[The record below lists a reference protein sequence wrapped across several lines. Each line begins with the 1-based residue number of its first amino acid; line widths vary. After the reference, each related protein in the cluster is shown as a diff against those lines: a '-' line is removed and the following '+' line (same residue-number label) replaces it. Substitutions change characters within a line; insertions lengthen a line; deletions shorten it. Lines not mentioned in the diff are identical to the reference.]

1 MRRSYKG
8 DLKLVQ
14 SNDGLSEYECFRGRT
29 AEECEIL
36 DVYRRV
42 GILIRFDRSRMLA
55 LVNGVAVARIALA
68 DSERRSSH
76 G

>member
-1 MRRSYKG
+1 LRRSYKG
-8 DLKLVQ
+8 DFKLAQ
-14 SNDGLSEYECFRGRT
+14 SNEALSEYECFRGST

-55 LVNGVAVARIALA
+55 LVNDVAVARIAPA